1 MEGYS
6 FHGYMIIRIG
16 FWLGVLLL
24 SWGLFLDPDR
34 ALLWWKT
41 LIHHIIFG
49 LSTFIPMSF
58 FEFFFFLYP
67 PTYSSAS
74 LVFLHLGLES
84 GYGILGAC
92 GSCPLLLQFLGC
104 LFCPVDLLL
113 QLCRLFAV
121 KFIQAGE
128 VDG

>member
-1 MEGYS
+1 
-6 FHGYMIIRIG
+6 
-16 FWLGVLLL
+16 VLFIL
-24 SWGLFLDPDR
+24 
-34 ALLWWKT
+34 
-41 LIHHIIFG
+41 G
-49 LSTFIPMSF
+49 LSTLIPMGF
-58 FEFFFFLYP
+58 FGFFLFSPSASIPMDFFGFVFFSLSASIPMGFFRFFLYP
-67 PTYSSAS
+67 PAYSSAS

-128 VDG
+128 VDGQVGDCIF

>member
-1 MEGYS
+1 M
-6 FHGYMIIRIG
+6 
-16 FWLGVLLL
+16 
-24 SWGLFLDPDR
+24 
-34 ALLWWKT
+34 T

-49 LSTFIPMSF
+49 LSTFIPMGF
-58 FEFFFFLYP
+58 FGFFFFLYP

-84 GYGILGAC
+84 GQGILNAC

-104 LFCPVDLLL
+104 LFCPADLVL
-113 QLCRLFAV
+113 QLCRLFFV
-121 KFIQAGE
+121 ELVQADE